1 MSALLP
7 FVAKTLERVVFNQL
21 SLFLSQYNKL
31 DAKQSGFRSGH
42 STETALLSVTE
53 ALRVAKADS
62 KSSVLILLDLS
73 AAFDTVNHQ
82 ILLSTLSSLGITGIP
97 LRWFE
102 SYLTGRSFRVAWG
115 GEVSK
120 AHQLVTGVPQGSVL
134 GPLLFST
141 YTTSLGPIM
150 QAHGFSYHC
159 YADDTQLYLSFQPDD
174 PTVAARI
181 SGCLADISAWMK
193 EHHLQLN
200 LAKTELLVIPATPSL
215 QHDFSIQLG
224 TSIITPS
231 TSVRNLGVI
240 FDDQL
245 TFKEHIAKTARSCRF
260 ALHNIRKIRPF
271 LTEHAAQLLVQALV
285 VSRLDYCNALLAG
298 LPSNTIKPLQM
309 IQNAAARLVFNEPKR
324 THVTPLFIS
333 LHWLPVAARI
343 KFKTLMLA
351 YRTTTGS
358 APSYFHSLLRIYI
371 PSRSLRSASER
382 RLVVPSQR
390 GSKSLSRTFSFTI
403 PGWWNNLPPLSGMLD
418 PCQSSSNNWRLIS
431 FGTTWLHPKLVPK
444 KKKKKKKKKKPFPLS
459 FSPSLASLY
468 LFEQWLRLG
477 VTSTSSVWL
486 PLQDESLYVL
496 PNCKSLWIKASAKW
510 LNVNVNVNKTGKIIS
525 CHLCV
530 LTDMDKLDIVCLVD
544 LWTFS
549 IIVSMPFIS
558 IIAAGYASLNSW
570 LHLSWLKLIW
580 LKLRVHGEH
589 KDILKRRVTMETD
602 AKNKH
607 HTTSFF
613 FGLMWF
619 TFLVG

>member
-1 MSALLP
+1 MLNSQVSGVAIQQRLRYSQSLKPYESQRPIPNHQSSFCSIFLLP
-7 FVAKTLERVVFNQL
+7 LT
-21 SLFLSQYNKL
+21 
-31 DAKQSGFRSGH
+31 
-42 STETALLSVTE
+42 
-53 ALRVAKADS
+53 
-62 KSSVLILLDLS
+62 
-73 AAFDTVNHQ
+73 
-82 ILLSTLSSLGITGIP
+82 LSTIRSSCPPSHRWVSLGFHFAGLNPISPVGPSRWPGVGRYPKHINWP
-97 LRWFE
+97 LGFLRDRFLDPSSSPHTLHHWD
-102 SYLTGRSFRVAWG
+102 
-115 GEVSK
+115 
-120 AHQLVTGVPQGSVL
+120 P
-134 GPLLFST
+134 
-141 YTTSLGPIM
+141 SL

-200 LAKTELLVIPATPSL
+200 LAKTELLVVPATPSL

-231 TSVRNLGVI
+231 TSIRNLGVI

-403 PGWWNNLPPLSGMLD
+403 PGWWNNLPTPIRNAGSLSIFKQQLKTHLF
-418 PCQSSSNNWRLIS
+418 R
-431 FGTTWLHPKLVPK
+431 H
-444 KKKKKKKKKKPFPLS
+444 
-459 FSPSLASLY
+459 Y
-468 LFEQWLRLG
+468 L
-477 VTSTSSVWL
+477 TS
-486 PLQDESLYVL
+486 
-496 PNCKSLWIKASAKW
+496 
-510 LNVNVNVNKTGKIIS
+510 
-525 CHLCV
+525 
-530 LTDMDKLDIVCLVD
+530 
-544 LWTFS
+544 
-549 IIVSMPFIS
+549 
-558 IIAAGYASLNSW
+558 
-570 LHLSWLKLIW
+570 
-580 LKLRVHGEH
+580 
-589 KDILKRRVTMETD
+589 
-602 AKNKH
+602 
-607 HTTSFF
+607 
-613 FGLMWF
+613 
-619 TFLVG
+619 